1 MKQYQK
7 VRSTQQP
14 EPKIIDE
21 FSVWIAENVTPV
33 QEEPTGEETVGF
45 TGYEYDLTQ
54 YTKDEY
60 IQLMDDKNSALE
72 TEITSTQLA
81 LCDVYELLG

>member
-14 EPKIIDE
+14 EQKVIDDY
-21 FSVWIAENVTPV
+21 SVWIAENITPV
-33 QEEPTGEETVGF
+33 SEPGTDEQPGF
-45 TGYEYDLTQ
+45 EGYEYDLTQ

-60 IQLMDDKNSALE
+60 IDLIDEKNTALE
-72 TEITSTQLA
+72 SQVTDTQIA
-81 LCDVYELLG
+81 LCEVYEMLA